1 MRRYSKLLSLLV
13 CLTGAVSCAQEHEP
27 EGELPSVRVPGDGA
41 DDLVEPVAEH
51 DAMTPSEYIAHHV
64 EDNYDWKF
72 EYPGFLHAEA
82 PVVHMGKMFSFLK
95 FESTPGACAR
105 PIDPAYKMVKP
116 IGVAV
121 NGCFDMRPSKA
132 HLMMF
137 FAGFLVLAMGFA
149 FGNRKKDALVP
160 SGHGQNMWEAF
171 IQFIRDEIA
180 VKNIGPEL
188 GEKYVPFLATVFI
201 FILTMNWLGLVPGFF
216 SATGSVTVTAGLA
229 ICTFVL
235 TQIAAIRS
243 AGIGG
248 YLAHLTGGMNEMV
261 MKGPI
266 YLRLIGFVLMLLFIP
281 IEIVGLLVRP
291 FVLTMRL
298 FANMFAGHMV
308 LFTILALAV
317 TTGGVWYGFSFLV
330 GTVIYVF
337 ETFVGLLQAF
347 IFTLLSSIYIGLAVD
362 MGHHGHDDDAH
373 AGDGAKAA
381 HH

>member
-13 CLTGAVSCAQEHEP
+13 CLTGAVAFAEEHEP
-27 EGELPSVRVPGDGA
+27 EGELPGVRVPGEGK
-41 DDLVEPVAEH
+41 DDAVAGHHDEH
-51 DAMTPSEYIAHHV
+51 AMTPNEYIAHHV
-64 EDNYDWKF
+64 EDNYDYVF
-72 EYPGFLHAEA
+72 EYPGFVHAA
-82 PVVHMGKMFSFLK
+82 PIVVHMGQTFSFLK
-95 FESTPGACAR
+95 FERTPGACER
-105 PIDPAYKMVKP
+105 PIDPAYNSLKA
-116 IGVAV
+116 IGVAA

-137 FAGFLVLAMGFA
+137 IAAFLVLVMGFA

-160 SGHGQNMWEAF
+160 AGHGQNLWEAY
-171 IQFIRDEIA
+171 IQFIRDEMAI
-180 VKNIGPEL
+180 KNIGPEL
-188 GEKYVPFLATVFI
+188 GEKYVPFLATLFI
-201 FILTMNWLGLVPGFF
+201 FVLTMNWLGLVPGFF
-216 SATGSVTVTAGLA
+216 TATGSIAITAGLA

-248 YLAHLTGGMNEMV
+248 YLAHLTGGMIDMV

-308 LFTILALAV
+308 LFTILALAI
-317 TTGGVWYGFSFLV
+317 TTGGVWYGVSTVV
-330 GTVIYVF
+330 GTVLYVF

-362 MGHHGHDDDAH
+362 MGHHGHDDAH
-373 AGDGAKAA
+373 EGDGAKAA